1 MAVPRGVTG
10 SATASL
16 APVEPDHVD
25 HLLAQWAEERPELPT
40 GALAVAARV
49 ARLHRFL
56 ARTSARALTAFG
68 LTEGEGNVLAALRRA
83 GPPYA
88 LTPTELY
95 RSLLLSSGAM
105 TNRVD
110 RLQDRGYVSREDDP
124 EDRRRV
130 LVRLTDEGREV
141 IDAAMDAHVAALE
154 EAIAAALPDD
164 ERDRLVGLLRRTLEA
179 FEADDR
185 DL

>member
-1 MAVPRGVTG
+1 M
-10 SATASL
+10 
-16 APVEPDHVD
+16 DQ
-25 HLLAQWAEERPELPT
+25 LLGQWADERPELST
-40 GALAVAARV
+40 DALAIAARI

-56 ARTSARALTAFG
+56 ARTSADALTDFG
-68 LTEGEGNVLAALRRA
+68 LSEGEGNVLAALRRA

-110 RLQDRGYVSREDDP
+110 RLQERGHVVREDDP

-130 LVRLTDEGREV
+130 LVRLTEEGREA
-141 IDAAMDAHVAALE
+141 IDAAMDAHVAALGQ
-154 EAIAAALPDD
+154 AVGAALPDQ
-164 ERDRLVGLLRRTLEA
+164 EDREQLVELLRSMLSAMEA
-179 FEADDR
+179 EQPD
-185 DL
+185 

>member
-1 MAVPRGVTG
+1 MEDAPATSLGGVGT
-10 SATASL
+10 
-16 APVEPDHVD
+16 DHVD
-25 HLLAQWAEERPELPT
+25 HLLAQWADERPELPT

-56 ARTSARALTAFG
+56 ARTSAEAMTGFG

-110 RLQDRGYVSREDDP
+110 RLQERGFVAREDDP
-124 EDRRRV
+124 SDRRRV

-141 IDAAMDAHVAALE
+141 IEAAMDAHVAALE
-154 EAIAAALPDD
+154 AALGAALPDA
-164 ERDRLVGLLRRTLEA
+164 EDRAAMVELLRRTLLH
-179 FEADDR
+179 FEAETADV
-185 DL
+185 

>member
-1 MAVPRGVTG
+1 M
-10 SATASL
+10 
-16 APVEPDHVD
+16 EPDHVD

-56 ARTSARALTAFG
+56 ARTSSEALTGFG

-88 LTPTELY
+88 LTPTALY

-110 RLQDRGYVSREDDP
+110 RLEDRGYVVREDDP
-124 EDRRRV
+124 KDRRRV
-130 LVRLTDEGREV
+130 LVRLTDEGRKA
-141 IDAAMDAHVAALE
+141 IDDAMDAHVAALE
-154 EAIAAALPDD
+154 DAVSAALPDAQSRND
-164 ERDRLVGLLRRTLEA
+164 LVDLLRQALGY
-179 FEADDR
+179 FEAGDEDV
-185 DL
+185 